1 MRRKRNRVL
10 LPRNRIVR
18 KDKTEGACGFSAC
31 PIRSERRNRYQHPPQ
46 PQPLPP
52 QPHPNPL
59 LPQPPQQ
66 QRRRMIHRQL
76 SLPQPLPQ
84 PPHPLLPQPPQQQ
97 RRRIIHR
104 QELFNPHPFPFPQPP
119 HPQLFAHPLSQPHP
133 QFVAVNS
140 LIFKSSERF
149 FDLQCYSM
157 RRKRKCEMRNYL

>member
-1 MRRKRNRVL
+1 ML
-10 LPRNRIVR
+10 LPENRIIW

-46 PQPLPP
+46 PHPLPP
-52 QPHPNPL
+52 QPHPL
-59 LPQPPQQ
+59 LPHPPQQ

-76 SLPQPLPQ
+76 SLPQPLPHPPQ
-84 PPHPLLPQPPQQQ
+84 PLPPQPPQQQ
-97 RRRIIHR
+97 RRRMIQR
-104 QELFNPHPFPFPQPP
+104 QELFSPHPFPFPQPP
-119 HPQLFAHPLSQPHP
+119 QPQLFAHPLSQPHP

-140 LIFKSSERF
+140 LIVKSSERF